1 MSGERRCG
9 KTLSCYALLITY
21 MKENFDGLIIPALHL
36 SPWFQDTSTTQMIH
50 TGEVLFKII
59 LFENHSRVS
68 FSLQSTVIYLNNLV
82 QFSSG
87 F

>member
-1 MSGERRCG
+1 MQMSGERRCG

-50 TGEVLFKII
+50 TGQVLFKFILLKII
-59 LFENHSRVS
+59 LGSVSVYRV
-68 FSLQSTVIYLNNLV
+68 QSYILLL
-82 QFSSG
+82 
-87 F
+87 